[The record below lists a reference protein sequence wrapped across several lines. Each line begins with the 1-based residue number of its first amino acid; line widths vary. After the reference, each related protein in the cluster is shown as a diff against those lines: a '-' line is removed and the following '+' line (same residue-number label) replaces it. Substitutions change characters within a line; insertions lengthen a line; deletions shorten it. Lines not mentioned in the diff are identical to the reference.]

1 MTSSSIQLVNAIFAN
16 DSFKIKFL
24 LDRGI
29 DVNEG
34 GFFNI
39 PPLLR
44 AALYGK
50 SEALQTL
57 IECGADKNIKDKQG
71 RTALELAKN
80 TTIQELLKSSS
91 KTRNIFCFPETN
103 IFVFQT

>member
-1 MTSSSIQLVNAIFAN
+1 MITLSIQLVSAIFAN
-16 DSFKIKFL
+16 DSFKIRSL

-29 DVNEG
+29 DVNDG

-39 PPLLR
+39 PPLIR

-71 RTALELAKN
+71 RTALELAKKYN
-80 TTIQELLKSSS
+80 HPEIVEILLQ
-91 KTRNIFCFPETN
+91 N
-103 IFVFQT
+103 

>member
-1 MTSSSIQLVNAIFAN
+1 MTSPNIQLVSAIFSN
-16 DSFKIKFL
+16 DSSKIRLL
-24 LDRGI
+24 LDQGI
-29 DVNEG
+29 DVNDC

-39 PPLLR
+39 SPLIR

-71 RTALELAKN
+71 RTALELAKKYN
-80 TTIQELLKSSS
+80 HPRIVEILL
-91 KTRNIFCFPETN
+91 
-103 IFVFQT
+103 QD

>member
-1 MTSSSIQLVNAIFAN
+1 MTASSIQLVNAIFAN
-16 DSFKIKFL
+16 DSLKIKSL
-24 LDRGI
+24 LEQGI

-34 GFFNI
+34 GFFAM

-57 IECGADKNIKDKQG
+57 IECGADKNMRDKQG
-71 RTALELAKN
+71 RTALELAQKYN
-80 TTIQELLKSSS
+80 HPKIIEILLQS
-91 KTRNIFCFPETN
+91 
-103 IFVFQT
+103 

>member
-1 MTSSSIQLVNAIFAN
+1 MASSSIQFVNAIFAN
-16 DSFKIKFL
+16 DSSKIKFL

-57 IECGADKNIKDKQG
+57 IECGADKNIRDKQE
-71 RTALELAKN
+71 RTALELAKKYN
-80 TTIQELLKSSS
+80 HPRIVEILLQ
-91 KTRNIFCFPETN
+91 N
-103 IFVFQT
+103 

>member
-1 MTSSSIQLVNAIFAN
+1 MTSPNIQLVSAIFAN
-16 DSFKIKFL
+16 DSSKIKFL

-29 DVNEG
+29 DVNDG

-50 SEALQTL
+50 LDAIQTL
-57 IECGADKNIKDKQG
+57 IEYGADKNIRDKQG
-71 RTALELAKN
+71 RTALELAKKYN
-80 TTIQELLKSSS
+80 HPRIVEILLQ
-91 KTRNIFCFPETN
+91 N
-103 IFVFQT
+103 